1 MRGSVCTAMRGIAS
15 LLTLAAGLVLAASA
29 AAADHP
35 ISFGDFSY
43 SPADVT
49 IAVNDTAT
57 FSGTFADHPLVW
69 DSGQFATTN
78 TGSSKQFA
86 FSVPGTYA
94 YHCQFH
100 VNTQGMKGV
109 IRVAGNQHPAHVAFT
124 VSPAAPAVG
133 QTVTFTYTGY
143 PDPDGTLVRW
153 EWDLDGDGSFETS
166 TATPTALRVY
176 TAPGSLTVR
185 MRAIDNG
192 NEPSAVAEQ
201 ALTIAA
207 AGSGASATDTTAPR
221 ATRVRLKGLTLT
233 FRSSERASATATLRA
248 RGRTLARGTARAGR
262 TKIKLRLTTAGRRV
276 LVRGRRV
283 KATLSLTLRDPAR
296 NSRTTRRQVTV
307 RRR

>member
-1 MRGSVCTAMRGIAS
+1 MRGIAS
-15 LLTLAAGLVLAASA
+15 LLTLAAGLVLAAPA

-35 ISFGDFSY
+35 ISFASY
-43 SPADVT
+43 AYNPADVT

-57 FSGTFADHPLVW
+57 FSGNFMSHPLAW
-69 DSGQFATTN
+69 DSGQFAPTTS
-78 TGSSKQFA
+78 GSSKQFA
-86 FSVPGTYA
+86 FAVPGTYT
-94 YHCQFH
+94 YYCQIHRDPPF
-100 VNTQGMKGV
+100 NMRGV

-221 ATRVRLKGLTLT
+221 ATRVRLRGLMLT
-233 FRSSERASATATLRA
+233 FRSSERATATATLRA

-262 TKIKLRLTTAGRRV
+262 TTIKLRLTTAGRRV

-296 NSRTTRRQVTV
+296 NARTTRRQMTV

>member
-1 MRGSVCTAMRGIAS
+1 MRGIAS
-15 LLTLAAGLVLAASA
+15 LLTLAAGLVLAAPA

-35 ISFGDFSY
+35 ISFANY
-43 SPADVT
+43 AYNPADVT

-57 FSGTFADHPLVW
+57 FSGNFMSHPLAW
-69 DSGQFATTN
+69 DSGQFAPTTS
-78 TGSSKQFA
+78 GSSKQFA
-86 FSVPGTYA
+86 FAVPGTYT
-94 YHCQFH
+94 YYCQIHRDPPF
-100 VNTQGMKGV
+100 NMRGV

-166 TATPTALRVY
+166 TATPTATRVY
-176 TAPGSLTVR
+176 TAPGALTVR
-185 MRAIDNG
+185 MRAVDNG
-192 NEPSAVAEQ
+192 NEPSAVVEQ

-207 AGSGASATDTTAPR
+207 ADTTAPR
-221 ATRVRLKGLTLT
+221 ATRVRLRGLTLS
-233 FRSSERASATATLRA
+233 FRSSERATATATLRA

-262 TKIKLRLTTAGRRV
+262 TTIKLRLTTAGRRV

-283 KATLSLTLRDPAR
+283 RATLSLTLRDPAR
-296 NSRTTRRQVTV
+296 NARTTRRQMTV

>member
-1 MRGSVCTAMRGIAS
+1 MRGIAS
-15 LLTLAAGLVLAASA
+15 LLTLAAGLVLAAPA

-35 ISFGDFSY
+35 ISFANY
-43 SPADVT
+43 AYNPADVT

-57 FSGTFADHPLVW
+57 FGGSFSNHPLVW
-69 DSGQFATTN
+69 ESGQFLPTDSGT
-78 TGSSKQFA
+78 SRQFA
-86 FSVPGTYA
+86 FAVAGTYRYYCA
-94 YHCQFH
+94 TH
-100 VNTQGMKGV
+100 VDSQGMRGV
-109 IRVAGNQHPAHVAFT
+109 IRVAGNQHPALVAFT
-124 VSPAAPAVG
+124 VSPGAPAVG

-207 AGSGASATDTTAPR
+207 ADTTAPR
-221 ATRVRLKGLTLT
+221 ATRVRLRGLTLT
-233 FRSSERASATATLRA
+233 FRSSERATATATLRA

-262 TKIKLRLTTAGRRV
+262 TTIKLRLTTAGRRV

-296 NSRTTRRQVTV
+296 NARTTRRQMTV

>member
-1 MRGSVCTAMRGIAS
+1 MRGSVYTAMRGIAS
-15 LLTLAAGLVLAASA
+15 LLTLAAGLVLAAPA

-35 ISFGDFSY
+35 ISFANY
-43 SPADVT
+43 AYNPADVT

-57 FSGTFADHPLVW
+57 FSGNFMSHPLAW
-69 DSGQFATTN
+69 DSGQFAPTTS
-78 TGSSKQFA
+78 GSSKQFA
-86 FSVPGTYA
+86 FAVPGTYT
-94 YHCQFH
+94 YYCQIHRDPPF
-100 VNTQGMKGV
+100 NMRGV

-166 TATPTALRVY
+166 TATPTATRVY
-176 TAPGSLTVR
+176 TAPGALTVR
-185 MRAIDNG
+185 MRAVDNG
-192 NEPSAVAEQ
+192 NEPSAVVEQ

-207 AGSGASATDTTAPR
+207 ADTTAPR
-221 ATRVRLKGLTLT
+221 ATRVRLRGLTLS
-233 FRSSERASATATLRA
+233 FRSSERATATATLRA

-262 TKIKLRLTTAGRRV
+262 TTIKLRLTTAGRRV

-283 KATLSLTLRDPAR
+283 RATLSLTLRDPAR
-296 NSRTTRRQVTV
+296 NARTTRRQMTV

>member
-1 MRGSVCTAMRGIAS
+1 MRGIAS
-15 LLTLAAGLVLAASA
+15 LLTLAAGLVLAAPA

-35 ISFGDFSY
+35 ISFANY
-43 SPADVT
+43 AYNPADVT

-57 FSGTFADHPLVW
+57 FGGSFSNHPLVW
-69 DSGQFATTN
+69 ESGQFLPTDSGT
-78 TGSSKQFA
+78 SRQFA
-86 FSVPGTYA
+86 FAVAGTYRYYCA
-94 YHCQFH
+94 TH
-100 VNTQGMKGV
+100 VDSQGMRGV
-109 IRVAGNQHPAHVAFT
+109 IRVAGNQHPALVAFT

-207 AGSGASATDTTAPR
+207 ADTTAPR
-221 ATRVRLKGLTLT
+221 ATRVRLRGLTLT
-233 FRSSERASATATLRA
+233 FRSSERATATATLRA

-262 TKIKLRLTTAGRRV
+262 TTIKLRLTTAGRRV

-296 NSRTTRRQVTV
+296 NARTTRRQMTV

>member
-1 MRGSVCTAMRGIAS
+1 VRGSVYTAMRGIAS
-15 LLTLAAGLVLAASA
+15 LLTLAAGLVLAAPA

-35 ISFGDFSY
+35 ISFANY
-43 SPADVT
+43 AYNPADVT

-57 FSGTFADHPLVW
+57 FSGNFMSHPLAW
-69 DSGQFATTN
+69 DSGQFAPTTS
-78 TGSSKQFA
+78 GSSKQFA
-86 FSVPGTYA
+86 FAVPGTYT
-94 YHCQFH
+94 YYCQIHRDPPF
-100 VNTQGMKGV
+100 NMRGV

-124 VSPAAPAVG
+124 VSLAAPAVG

-166 TATPTALRVY
+166 TATPTATRVY
-176 TAPGSLTVR
+176 TAPGALTVR
-185 MRAIDNG
+185 MRAVDNG
-192 NEPSAVAEQ
+192 NEPSAVVEQ

-207 AGSGASATDTTAPR
+207 ADTTAPR
-221 ATRVRLKGLTLT
+221 ATRVRLRGLTLS
-233 FRSSERASATATLRA
+233 FRSSERATATATLRA

-262 TKIKLRLTTAGRRV
+262 TTIKLRLTTAGRRV

-283 KATLSLTLRDPAR
+283 RATLSLTLRDPAR
-296 NSRTTRRQVTV
+296 NARTTRRQMTV

>member
-1 MRGSVCTAMRGIAS
+1 MRGIAS
-15 LLTLAAGLVLAASA
+15 LLTLAAGLVLAGPA

-35 ISFGDFSY
+35 ISFANYAY

-57 FSGTFADHPLVW
+57 FGGSFSNHPLVW
-69 DSGQFATTN
+69 ESGQFLPTDSGT
-78 TGSSKQFA
+78 SRQFA
-86 FSVPGTYA
+86 FAVAGTFRYYCA
-94 YHCQFH
+94 TH
-100 VNTQGMKGV
+100 VDSQGMRGV
-109 IRVAGNQHPAHVAFT
+109 IRVAGNQHPALVAFT

-207 AGSGASATDTTAPR
+207 AGAGASTADTTAPR

-233 FRSSERASATATLRA
+233 FRSSERATATATLRA
-248 RGRTLARGTARAGR
+248 RGRTLARGTAKAGR

-296 NSRTTRRQVTV
+296 NARTTRRQMTV

>member
-1 MRGSVCTAMRGIAS
+1 MRGIAS
-15 LLTLAAGLVLAASA
+15 LLTLAAGLVLAAPA

-35 ISFGDFSY
+35 ISFANY
-43 SPADVT
+43 AYNPADVT

-57 FSGTFADHPLVW
+57 FGGSFSNHPLVW
-69 DSGQFATTN
+69 ESGQFLPTDSGT
-78 TGSSKQFA
+78 SRQFA
-86 FSVPGTYA
+86 FAVAGTYRYYCA
-94 YHCQFH
+94 TH
-100 VNTQGMKGV
+100 VDSQGMRGV
-109 IRVAGNQHPAHVAFT
+109 IRVAGNQHPALVAFT

-207 AGSGASATDTTAPR
+207 ADTTAPR
-221 ATRVRLKGLTLT
+221 ATRVRLRGLTLT
-233 FRSSERASATATLRA
+233 FRSSERATATATLRA

-262 TKIKLRLTTAGRRV
+262 TTIKLRLTTAGRRV

-283 KATLSLTLRDPAR
+283 RATLSLTLRDPAR
-296 NSRTTRRQVTV
+296 NARTTRHQMTV